1 MESPAIFVLGELTST
16 RQETML
22 EPNGQVATAPAA
34 RAPIDP
40 GIDEQF
46 MFHPTRAQV
55 DPGSIWLRNFVVE
68 IGRGLDLLQRRA
80 A

>member
-1 MESPAIFVLGELTST
+1 
-16 RQETML
+16 ML
-22 EPNGQVATAPAA
+22 EPNGQAANAPAG

-46 MFHPTRAQV
+46 MFRPTRAQV
-55 DPGSIWLRNFVVE
+55 DPGSIWLRNFVIE
-68 IGRGLDLLQRRA
+68 IGRGLDRQQRCA